1 MQAFNELRRAARD
14 RRDKFILKARQE
26 YEATLAKIAG
36 IEQDILGREPSTH
49 KSVMSCVESVIPTDG
64 PFTSGDLV
72 RSLEALDSRRPWRKR
87 TVDHC
92 ISRLRSKGLVRRLSK
107 AKAGAAETSSPALYV
122 RVGVKVDS
130 SPFGDTPLLDVL
142 YEVLQGRALTTIE
155 LTVAV
160 LEAGY
165 RTAMKPKA
173 LRDHAAR
180 AMRGDRRFVANG
192 ERWECR

>member
-14 RRDKFILKARQE
+14 RRDKLILKARTE

-36 IEQDILGREPSTH
+36 IEQDILGRELSDH
-49 KSVMSCVESVIPTDG
+49 RSVMSCVESVMPTDG
-64 PFTSGDLV
+64 PFTSSDIV

-107 AKAGAAETSSPALYV
+107 AKAGNAECISPALYV
-122 RVGVKVDS
+122 RVGVKADS

-142 YEVLQGRALTTIE
+142 YEVLQGRALTATE

-180 AMRGDRRFVANG
+180 AMRGDRRFVAEG
-192 ERWECR
+192 ERWSC